1 LLTSLVNPRNW
12 FAEAIATYALVFFGP
27 LSIILSVVAFG
38 DGLSI
43 ESIIMISLGHGAA
56 VGLMVYAFGHI
67 SGAHI
72 NPAVTIPMMITKKI
86 SVQDGIGYIIFQL
99 IGAVVAAFSLK
110 AILPEIGAKVNF
122 GTQGGPSELLNSSIA
137 SGIAVEIILTF
148 FLVTVIFLTAVHKK
162 AAAGIHGISIG
173 GIVFLLHLVGV
184 PLTGASMN
192 PARTFGPAVV
202 SGFWELHWLYWVA
215 PIIGGIIAGVIMNYV
230 FVNKAE
236 PKTKSVTRSTG
247 KSQKLEQYEKQYL
260 SRLEKEPAKEETKKE
275 TKKVSR
281 PRKARAKKSKPQ
293 SDLEKYEKRYLDRL
307 EKQAQENVA
316 STSEE

>member
-1 LLTSLVNPRNW
+1 MVNPRNW
-12 FAEAIATYALVFFGP
+12 FAEAIGTYALVFFGP
-27 LSIILSVVAFG
+27 LAIILSVVAFG

-43 ESIIMISLGHGAA
+43 ESIIMIALAHGAA

-86 SVQDGIGYIIFQL
+86 SVGDGIGYIIFQL
-99 IGAVVAAFSLK
+99 IGAIVAAFSLK

-122 GTQGGPSELLNSSIA
+122 GTQGGPSELLNSSIT

-173 GIVFLLHLVGV
+173 GMVFLLHIVGV

-202 SGFWELHWLYWVA
+202 SGFWELHWIYWLA
-215 PIIGGIIAGVIMNYV
+215 PIVGGIIAGVIMNYV
-230 FVNKAE
+230 FVNNAE
-236 PKTKSVTRSTG
+236 PKTKSVSRSTG

-260 SRLEKEPAKEETKKE
+260 SRLEKEPAKEETKEE

-281 PRKARAKKSKPQ
+281 PRKARAKKSNPQ
-293 SDLEKYEKRYLDRL
+293 SDLEKYEKKYLARL
-307 EKQAQENVA
+307 ENQAQQEAV
-316 STSEE
+316 STDEE

>member
-1 LLTSLVNPRNW
+1 MTSLVNPRNW

-27 LSIILSVVAFG
+27 LAIILSVVVFG

-43 ESIIMISLGHGAA
+43 ESIIMISLAHGAA
-56 VGLMVYAFGHI
+56 IGLMVYAFGHI

-86 SVQDGIGYIIFQL
+86 SVGDGIGYIIFQL

-110 AILPEIGAKVNF
+110 AILPELGAKVNF
-122 GTQGGPSELLNSSIA
+122 GTQGGPSELLNNSVMA
-137 SGIAVEIILTF
+137 GITVEIILTF

-162 AAAGIHGISIG
+162 APAGIHGISIG
-173 GIVFLLHLVGV
+173 GMVFLLHLVGV

-215 PIIGGIIAGVIMNYV
+215 PIIGGIIAGVIMNYI
-230 FVNKAE
+230 FVNNAE
-236 PKTKSVTRSTG
+236 PETKRRSRASSIG
-247 KSQKLEQYEKQYL
+247 KSQELEKYEKQYL
-260 SRLEKEPAKEETKKE
+260 AKLEKKPVEQER
-275 TKKVSR
+275 KKVSR
-281 PRKARAKKSKPQ
+281 SR
-293 SDLEKYEKRYLDRL
+293 
-307 EKQAQENVA
+307 
-316 STSEE
+316 TG

>member
-1 LLTSLVNPRNW
+1 MLTSLVNPRNW

-43 ESIIMISLGHGAA
+43 ESIIMISLGHGAV

-236 PKTKSVTRSTG
+236 PKTKSVSRSRG
-247 KSQKLEQYEKQYL
+247 KSQDLEQYEKQYL
-260 SRLEKEPAKEETKKE
+260 SRLEQEPVKGE
-275 TKKVSR
+275 TKKVSK
-281 PRKARAKKSKPQ
+281 PRKARAKKSNPQ
-293 SDLEKYEKRYLDRL
+293 SDLEKYEKRYLARL
-307 EKQAQENVA
+307 EKQAQEKVDI
-316 STSEE
+316 TDEE

>member
-1 LLTSLVNPRNW
+1 LVNPRNW

-27 LSIILSVVAFG
+27 LSIILSVVVFG

-43 ESIIMISLGHGAA
+43 ESIIMISLGHGA
-56 VGLMVYAFGHI
+56 VIGLMVYAFGHI

-99 IGAVVAAFSLK
+99 LGAIIAALSLK
-110 AILPEIGAKVNF
+110 AILPELGAKVNF
-122 GTQGGPSELLNSSIA
+122 GTQGGPSELLNSSIMA
-137 SGIAVEIILTF
+137 GITVEIILTF

-162 AAAGIHGISIG
+162 APAGIHGISIG
-173 GIVFLLHLVGV
+173 GMVFLLHLVGV

-230 FVNKAE
+230 FVNKDE
-236 PKTKSVTRSTG
+236 SKTKNVSRSTS
-247 KSQKLEQYEKQYL
+247 KSQQLEQYEKQYL
-260 SRLEKEPAKEETKKE
+260 SRLEKEPAKEETKK
-275 TKKVSR
+275 VSK
-281 PRKARAKKSKPQ
+281 PRKTRARKSKPE
-293 SDLEKYEKRYLDRL
+293 SDLEKYEKRYLARL
-307 EKQAQENVA
+307 EKQAQEKVD
-316 STSEE
+316 STDEE

>member
-1 LLTSLVNPRNW
+1 MLTSLVNPRNW

-27 LSIILSVVAFG
+27 LSIILSVVVFG

-43 ESIIMISLGHGAA
+43 ESIIMISLGHGA
-56 VGLMVYAFGHI
+56 VIGLMVYAFGHI

-99 IGAVVAAFSLK
+99 LGAIIAALSLK
-110 AILPEIGAKVNF
+110 AILPELGAKVNF
-122 GTQGGPSELLNSSIA
+122 GTQGGPSELLNSSIMA
-137 SGIAVEIILTF
+137 GITVEIILTF

-162 AAAGIHGISIG
+162 APAGIHGISIG
-173 GIVFLLHLVGV
+173 GMVFLLHLVGV

-192 PARTFGPAVV
+192 PARTFGPALI

-236 PKTKSVTRSTG
+236 PKTKSVSRSTN
-247 KSQKLEQYEKQYL
+247 KSQQLEQYEKQYL
-260 SRLEKEPAKEETKKE
+260 SRLEKEPAKEETKK
-275 TKKVSR
+275 VSK
-281 PRKARAKKSKPQ
+281 PRKTRARKSKPE
-293 SDLEKYEKRYLDRL
+293 SDLEKYEKRYLARL
-307 EKQAQENVA
+307 EKQAQEKVD
-316 STSEE
+316 STDEE

>member
-1 LLTSLVNPRNW
+1 MLTSLVNPRNW